1 MLCWLYA
8 AMLKILS
15 CAASFGFC
23 RYGHPNR
30 WQHLVMQGRFAGH
43 VFPGET
49 LEVQMWR
56 TASSTVTFQVLVKE
70 RGKVALSN
78 AAVIFKPGYCEQ
90 PPAMSRL

>member
-1 MLCWLYA
+1 
-8 AMLKILS
+8 
-15 CAASFGFC
+15 
-23 RYGHPNR
+23 
-30 WQHLVMQGRFAGH
+30 MQGRFAGH

-78 AAVIFKPGYCEQ
+78 AAVVSIVSIVSNL
-90 PPAMSRL
+90 AMVNSDLQCQDFD